1 MGKSK
6 FEVMENAIQQQI
18 STSNR
23 GIDDNVKQQR
33 LERELAKIDNE
44 VEREIANIE
53 STPIDKQ
60 MLKDEATNLFKNQ
73 KKVNE
78 RERDRQ
84 IEEVGFQIKTLKLNI
99 EQATIELAKRES
111 RLINVKEEAM
121 IVEEDNNLLAK
132 KEFNRTLSSID
143 NTQQTIDN
151 LKEKAKLNGEQRKE
165 EVEMSLAE
173 IKAKNK
179 AQEDILALYRQIY
192 NDVHDIG
199 IKSAQDTK

>member
-99 EQATIELAKRES
+99 EQANIELAKRES

-151 LKEKAKLNGEQRKE
+151 LKEKAKLKGEQRKE

>member
-73 KKVNE
+73 KKANE

-151 LKEKAKLNGEQRKE
+151 LKEKAKLKGEQRKE

>member
-73 KKVNE
+73 KKANE